1 MMGWKS
7 AEERAAFLQEYFDLY
22 AKFRYS
28 SSPGKNIGMPE
39 AGPGTKESGDLLRTL
54 AAMRA
59 EYETRV
65 PVLPLSRCPFT
76 GRVVYHSID
85 PYGIDGLWWSYES
98 PVRPVESLPSRYL
111 AFSGA
116 MKIMPPAEYS
126 PFLCKP
132 GPGSPFVLP
141 RILNNEKVKAVISII
156 PVGNHRGFPVF
167 YFADPVQESMGVTN
181 DWGMSFWQQYDPAG
195 TPGWKSVLENEA
207 DNDFNLKP
215 WIRSGKLL
223 WIAPDDRAMTLRTGL
238 ADCPYTGLSGEEKNQ
253 RIQYGKIW
261 TS

>member
-1 MMGWKS
+1 M
-7 AEERAAFLQEYFDLY
+7 
-22 AKFRYS
+22 
-28 SSPGKNIGMPE
+28 
-39 AGPGTKESGDLLRTL
+39 RTL

-59 EYETRV
+59 EYEAHV

-116 MKIMPPAEYS
+116 MKIVPPAEFS

-141 RILNNEKVKAVISII
+141 RILNNEKVKAVISTL

-167 YFADPVQESMGVTN
+167 YFADPVQENTGVTN

-195 TPGWKSVLENEA
+195 TPGWKSVQEKES
-207 DNDFNLKP
+207 DNDFNLEP
-215 WIRSGKLL
+215 WIRSEKLL

-238 ADCPYTGLSGEEKNQ
+238 ADCPYTGLGGEEKNQ